1 MSKPMMGR
9 SISVFILGL
18 LSVVPRIAGGTF
30 ALVLSEVHVIGT
42 NQLSSEDVIRG
53 LNLKIGEPTTR
64 QTLLRACDQLRQL
77 KLFRSSQCRYAI
89 HGHSLSLT
97 ISVME
102 ESAGMPIGM
111 SVVFSNFVWTTR
123 AELLSRLKR
132 EIPLFM
138 PDLPESCGLTSDII
152 RVLQQVVNERG
163 IKAAVRY
170 DNSFWT
176 LRGMN
181 VFYIEGISTPV
192 TALQIEGE
200 NAPSTEELAKW
211 SQFYTKED
219 FSAARLTW
227 VIRWVQRDLYHP
239 RGYLRPVVGEPI
251 VEFLGEKDGTY
262 PVRVILPIASGDL
275 YTFDSVRFE
284 GLAKEHAVSLIS
296 KWELRPGDPYDK
308 AYVNSFITKEIL
320 SEPWASHSKS
330 VSDDAIPCAEIDG
343 ASKKVSLTVTVELP
357 KRTYHGTGHL
367 DDECGAVMKTLTFPP
382 TH

>member
-18 LSVVPRIAGGTF
+18 LSVVPRIVGTD
-30 ALVLSEVHVIGT
+30 ALVLSQVHVVGT
-42 NQLSSEDVIRG
+42 NQLSSEDIIRG

-64 QTLLRACDQLRQL
+64 QTLLRACDQLHQL

-102 ESAGMPIGM
+102 ESAGMPMGM
-111 SVVFSNFVWTTR
+111 PVVFSNFVWTTR

-138 PDLPESCGLTSDII
+138 PDLPESCGLTNDIT

-170 DNSFWT
+170 DDSFWT

-200 NAPSTEELAKW
+200 NAPSPEELAKW

-227 VIRWVQRDLYHP
+227 VIRWVQRDLYQP

-251 VEFLGEKDGTY
+251 VQFLGEKDGTY
-262 PVRVILPIASGDL
+262 PVRVILPITSGDL

-296 KWELRPGDPYDK
+296 KWKLRPGDPYDK

-330 VSDDAIPCAEIDG
+330 ESDDAIPCAEIDG
-343 ASKKVSLTVTVELP
+343 ASKKVSLTVTVEPP
-357 KRTYHGTGHL
+357 KRTYHGTEHL
-367 DDECGAVMKTLTFPP
+367 DDECGAVMKALTFRP